1 MYKPLNKSL
10 LFIFIGLLLSLF
22 SFINIT
28 ILDIS
33 IPVGT
38 VASFVFILI
47 GCSGLMDKFKWA
59 KILFIIEIVTT
70 CVSFLFGVAIGIFI
84 GLNEEL
90 LEAYNNLSFQ
100 GVESIYDLDHYAYT
114 IRNHASELYLVLGL
128 PLLVDL
134 VASLICD
141 FTFYKLYCEVIDKVQ
156 VRYKKSRFKAD
167 LIWIVISQTLTIG
180 FIYLQSA
187 CLIAA
192 LSQNISFSIHDN
204 QIVATGEK
212 ESEDFFYL
220 MNVLAMFALVLMIIF
235 AIFAF
240 IFIIRRIIASYKVYK
255 EVKILE
261 TNGYHY
267 GMVFENTSE
276 SILEPEKVQE
286 TSEDSQDSDESK

>member
-1 MYKPLNKSL
+1 
-10 LFIFIGLLLSLF
+10 
-22 SFINIT
+22 
-28 ILDIS
+28 
-33 IPVGT
+33 
-38 VASFVFILI
+38 
-47 GCSGLMDKFKWA
+47 MDKFKWA

-70 CVSFLFGVAIGIFI
+70 CFSFLFGVAIGIFI
-84 GLNEEL
+84 GLNKEL
-90 LEAYNNLSFQ
+90 LEAYKNLSFQ
-100 GVESIYDLDHYAYT
+100 GVESIYDLDHYADT
-114 IRNHASELYLVLGL
+114 IRNHASELYLVIGL

-192 LSQNISFSIHDN
+192 LSQDISFGISGNKVVPI
-204 QIVATGEK
+204 GEK
-212 ESEDFFYL
+212 KSEDFFYL
-220 MNVLAMFALVLMIIF
+220 MDVLAMFALVLMIIF
-235 AIFAF
+235 AIFAL

-267 GMVFENTSE
+267 GMVFENNTVSENDSE
-276 SILEPEKVQE
+276 SAQE